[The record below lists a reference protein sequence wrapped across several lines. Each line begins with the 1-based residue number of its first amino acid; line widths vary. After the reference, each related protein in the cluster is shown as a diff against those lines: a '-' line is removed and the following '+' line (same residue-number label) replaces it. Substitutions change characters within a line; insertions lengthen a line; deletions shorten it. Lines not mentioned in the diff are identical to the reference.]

1 MDTEGTNSMGKT
13 QLVDIDLIRI
23 DGGTQARVI
32 TNLDVVADYAE
43 HYRDETPGGPTLPPV
58 DVFWD
63 GTDYWLGDGFH
74 RRHAAAQAGLAKL
87 DCVVHAGTKR
97 DAILFAVQAN
107 HSHGLKRTNK
117 DKRKAVEMLLADAE
131 WSQQSD
137 RWLADMAGVSNRFVG
152 DLRAQ
157 LCTVHNSQTG
167 GDRKGKDGKQYKATK
182 PKAAKEAPEN
192 PRVVAVF
199 EQREEACKAAEPLFP
214 EVWAE
219 QSAFDAV
226 IQSLGRL
233 ASEVERLWKS
243 PAGAFLA
250 QRRNDV
256 TAYFESLQQ
265 SLKFSAPHKV
275 CPYCK
280 GKGCKMQKGEST
292 PCMGLGWTTRSVKGD
307 GT

>member
-1 MDTEGTNSMGKT
+1 MGKT

-87 DCVVHAGTKR
+87 DCIVHAGTKR

-137 RWLADMAGVSNRFVG
+137 RWIADMAGVSNQTVSNT
-152 DLRAQ
+152 RAEVSKVD
-157 LCTVHNSQTG
+157 TSTKPAT
-167 GDRKGKDGKQYKATK
+167 RKGKDGKQYPAK
-182 PKAAKEAPEN
+182 PKAAARSTKAAKPE
-192 PRVVAVF
+192 PPPKTVD
-199 EQREEACKAAEPLFP
+199 ACKNEIPDHLQRVASNPFLKE
-214 EVWAE
+214 
-219 QSAFDAV
+219 SIDALNRMV
-226 IQSLGRL
+226 RAVTDFGNG
-233 ASEVERLWKS
+233 
-243 PAGAFLA
+243 PGGYFLLVKDTVGGLTQARNAMVNA
-250 QRRNDV
+250 Q
-256 TAYFESLQQ
+256 F
-265 SLKFSAPHKV
+265 HCV
-275 CPYCK
+275 CPECG
-280 GKGCKMQKGEST
+280 GKGC
-292 PCMGLGWTTRSVKGD
+292 
-307 GT
+307 GTCRKAGFLPEWRLMEIEAAS